1 MMNLFKACILAGLIL
16 AIIVGMLMIFNC
28 LSGPW
33 KWVIVIALFV
43 WMVFKIRADV
53 FQDKQE

>member
-1 MMNLFKACILAGLIL
+1 MRLIKAFVLAVLII
-16 AIIVGMLMIFNC
+16 AIVVGMLAIFNC

-33 KWVIVIALFV
+33 KWVVVIALFV